1 MLCSVRAHH
10 FSVLRNHHP
19 DVLQGARTR
28 TLHAEHQGQQ
38 GKFDFSGEMTIGNI
52 QSRTALRL
60 IGEWAVLHQ
69 AELQVNWEQMK
80 AAQPLNGIAPL
91 E

>member
-1 MLCSVRAHH
+1 M
-10 FSVLRNHHP
+10 
-19 DVLQGARTR
+19 
-28 TLHAEHQGQQ
+28 TL
-38 GKFDFSGEMTIGNI
+38 GNI

-69 AELQVNWEQMK
+69 AELQTNWEQMK
-80 AAQPLNGIAPL
+80 AVQPLNGIAPL

>member
-1 MLCSVRAHH
+1 MSTASEPTCACSKRA
-10 FSVLRNHHP
+10 SGPR
-19 DVLQGARTR
+19 
-28 TLHAEHQGQQ
+28 GQI
-38 GKFDFSGEMTIGNI
+38 DFSGEMTIGNI

-80 AAQPLNGIAPL
+80 AGQPLNGIAPL

>member
-1 MLCSVRAHH
+1 
-10 FSVLRNHHP
+10 
-19 DVLQGARTR
+19 
-28 TLHAEHQGQQ
+28 
-38 GKFDFSGEMTIGNI
+38 
-52 QSRTALRL
+52 L

-80 AAQPLNGIAPL
+80 AGQPLNGIAPL

>member
-1 MLCSVRAHH
+1 MLGPCPSFPCS
-10 FSVLRNHHP
+10 SESSS
-19 DVLQGARTR
+19 GCTTR
-28 TLHAEHQGQQ
+28 STNRDTSTPSIQGQQ
-38 GKFDFSGEMTIGNI
+38 AKFDFSGQMMIGNI

-80 AAQPLNGIAPL
+80 AGQPLDRIAPL